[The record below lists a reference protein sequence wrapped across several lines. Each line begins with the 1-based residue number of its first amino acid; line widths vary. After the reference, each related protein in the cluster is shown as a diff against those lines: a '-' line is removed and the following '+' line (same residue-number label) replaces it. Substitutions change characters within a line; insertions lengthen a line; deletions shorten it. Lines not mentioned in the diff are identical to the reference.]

1 MPQGSILGPLLFII
15 YVNDIGNTF
24 SSQARLYA
32 DDCTIFRNVSSQQD
46 QISLQRDLNQLFEWT
61 QKWHLALN
69 ITKCKAMIISNK
81 RINMTPLKAYSI
93 NSNQLDWV
101 ETYKYLGVI
110 IHKKLLWSNHILQGS
125 SKAMKVLNLLRR
137 TMHGTSNTSKELAY
151 IALVRPHLEYC
162 SPVWNPH
169 QKKYIQDLEKVQK
182 RAARW
187 VGGVRWDSSTKSWTE
202 SYNTTCLKL
211 GWLSLVNRRTYL
223 DCYQTFK
230 IINGLDCI
238 NFKDYFKQN
247 KGNLRSNRLTIFLF
261 LNQVSMPSD
270 TPTLLMPPMYGI
282 SYHFQLY
289 NHKDLALNKIY

>member
-1 MPQGSILGPLLFII
+1 
-15 YVNDIGNTF
+15 
-24 SSQARLYA
+24 
-32 DDCTIFRNVSSQQD
+32 
-46 QISLQRDLNQLFEWT
+46 
-61 QKWHLALN
+61 
-69 ITKCKAMIISNK
+69 MIISSK
-81 RINMTPLKAYSI
+81 RINITPLKAYSI
-93 NSNQLDWV
+93 NSNQLNWV

-110 IHKKLLWSNHILQGS
+110 IHKKLSWSNHILQGS

-202 SYNTTCLKL
+202 SCNTTCLKL

-223 DCYQTFK
+223 DCYQTF
-230 IINGLDCI
+230 NGLDCI

-247 KGNLRSNRLTIFLF
+247 KGNLRSNSHNLFIPQSSINAFRYSYFVNATHVWNKLPISVVQSQGPSFKQNLLSHLSLGSLITVLKTF
-261 LNQVSMPSD
+261 LNYFRLFCSLCVCIC
-270 TPTLLMPPMYGI
+270 YGKHLQI
-282 SYHFQLY
+282 GIPFV
-289 NHKDLALNKIY
+289 